1 MDMVRIDCGT
11 CAVRG
16 PACGDCMVTALLGA
30 EAPGS
35 DELLGA
41 DPALAPM
48 PGVMTLQGDEVSA
61 LRAMTEA
68 GLLPPLRL
76 VKAVSRRPPVELNDR
91 WFESDQGVV

>member
-16 PACGDCMVTALLGA
+16 PACGECMVTALLG
-30 EAPGS
+30 P
-35 DELLGA
+35 DELLA
-41 DPALAPM
+41 SRQ
-48 PGVMTLQGDEVSA
+48 GVMELEGDEVSA

-76 VKAVSRRPPVELNDR
+76 VRAVSPRPEVELHDR
-91 WFESDQGVV
+91 WIESGRGVV